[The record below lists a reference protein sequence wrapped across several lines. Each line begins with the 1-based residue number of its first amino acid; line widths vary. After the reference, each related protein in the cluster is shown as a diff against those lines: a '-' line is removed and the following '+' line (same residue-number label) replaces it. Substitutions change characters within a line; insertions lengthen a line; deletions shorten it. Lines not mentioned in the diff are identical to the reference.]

1 MRVVAV
7 SGLKNVQ
14 IRVDDFRLLFRGGR
28 QREVQRFMTHD
39 VLVAAAVVVV
49 VVVVLCSKAAKYEIK
64 KLLTCRAKLFSCKFW
79 VDVSRLS
86 PCVINS

>member
-1 MRVVAV
+1 MRVVAA

-28 QREVQRFMTHD
+28 QREVQRFMMHD
-39 VLVAAAVVVV
+39 VLVATAAV

-64 KLLTCRAKLFSCKFW
+64 KLLTCRAKLFRCKFW